1 MSTAIADITDAARAI
16 DQAAQVQAGGGPI
29 DDAIR
34 ELETPGGPGAAP
46 DPGAERKKDPRGRK
60 KGGHNRSKSHRGAA
74 GARATKDAPKVDPAP
89 GPAPGAPG
97 AAPDPEAQYLDEAL
111 AGLVFM
117 MVEYSKANGYPSPGM
132 GVMDDL
138 DWCKAFSKA
147 FNKVLEKYFP
157 GGVGSYQAEFMLGT
171 LVVPYGIAIVGKVM
185 SDRRKDSRAP
195 GRNGERE
202 NADARDSSAGIPPMD
217 PHRSNDGQHE
227 FRELRRVGPNIGGGG
242 ESLQGAEV

>member
-1 MSTAIADITDAARAI
+1 MSTAIADVTDAARAI
-16 DQAAQVQAGGGPI
+16 DQAAQIQAGGGPI

-34 ELETPGGPGAAP
+34 ELETPGAPGAAP
-46 DPGAERKKDPRGRK
+46 APAPGAPKKDPRGRK
-60 KGGHNRSKSHRGAA
+60 KGGHNRPKKT
-74 GARATKDAPKVDPAP
+74 ARARAATEAPKVDAAP
-89 GPAPGAPG
+89 GPEPGAPG
-97 AAPDPEAQYLDEAL
+97 AARDPEADYMDEAL

-132 GVMDDL
+132 GVMEDL

-157 GGVGSYQAEFMLGT
+157 GGVGNYQAEFMLGT
-171 LVVPYGIAIVGKVM
+171 LVLPYGIAIVGKVM
-185 SDRRKDSRAP
+185 DDRRKNSRAP

-202 NADARDSSAGIPPMD
+202 NADARDASAGIPPLD

-227 FRELRRVGPNIGGGG
+227 FRALRRVGPDVGRSS
-242 ESLQGAEV
+242 EPEQRAEI